1 MRPRER
7 LRDMPQEPRELGVVA
22 VRERVV
28 DIAFAEGPQQQAR
41 GPDLDLP
48 AQGQSPFSS
57 GRFAARQP
65 RMPPSIDA
73 TFV

>member
-28 DIAFAEGPQQQAR
+28 DIAFAE
-41 GPDLDLP
+41 
-48 AQGQSPFSS
+48 
-57 GRFAARQP
+57 
-65 RMPPSIDA
+65 
-73 TFV
+73 